1 MIVYVE
7 SNFALELAFLQEESE
22 ECSELL
28 RLAQAQRTQLV
39 FPTFCIAEP
48 YETLVR
54 RSRDRDALQT
64 RLSRELAEIGRSKPY
79 QEIVE
84 GSGEL
89 IGLLGRSA
97 DEAKLRLE
105 DALRS
110 ILELAQLIPVD
121 SSLFAH
127 ALELQPSRSLSPQ
140 DAIVYASV
148 LRHLSTASAGPKC
161 FLNRNSKDFFTPDID
176 ADLSA
181 RDCRII
187 PSFKDGLAFIKSQIR
202 TE

>member
-7 SNFALELAFLQEESE
+7 SNFVLELAFLQEESE
-22 ECSELL
+22 DCSEILQ
-28 RLAQAQRTQLV
+28 LAEAQRIELV
-39 FPTFCIAEP
+39 FPSFCVGEP

-54 RSRDRDALQT
+54 RSKDRDALQT
-64 RLSRELAEIGRSKPY
+64 RLSRELADIGRSNQY

-84 GSGEL
+84 GSSEV

-105 DALRS
+105 SALGR
-110 ILELAQLIPVD
+110 ILGLAQLIPVD

-127 ALELQPSRSLSPQ
+127 ALELQDSRSLSPQ

-148 LRHLSTASAGPKC
+148 LRHLSTASVGLKC
-161 FLNRNSKDFFTPDID
+161 FLNRNSKDFLTPDID

-181 RDCRII
+181 NDCRII
-187 PSFKDGLAFIKSQIR
+187 PSFKNGLGFIKSQIR
-202 TE
+202 TD